1 MVEFFLKLLP
11 INQLKSSLVSIGRF
25 EGLRKINAEFNT
37 TINSVIDVI
46 DD

>member
-1 MVEFFLKLLP
+1 MVEFFFKLLP
-11 INQLKSSLVSIGRF
+11 INQLKSSLVSIRRF
-25 EGLRKINAEFNT
+25 EGLRKINAEFNA